1 MIVDNVPLFLL
12 SLHSFATIF
21 PVYDI
26 IVIEFES
33 DKTPHPKSSVFLFL
47 FLFFFFFEISY
58 GFFLIPFQ
66 IRAFDTVLMILILS
80 YRSA

>member
-1 MIVDNVPLFLL
+1 MIVDNSLLLPL
-12 SLHSFATIF
+12 SLHSFSTVF

-33 DKTPHPKSSVFLFL
+33 DKTPHPKFSVS
-47 FLFFFFFEISY
+47 FFFFEISY

-66 IRAFDTVLMILILS
+66 IRAFDTVLLILILS